1 LPKTLCYYVSG
12 HTADGYVNF
21 LSSNVKHM
29 KIVTITHPSYT
40 LKTMFLQE
48 IKKYYEMNY
57 DIEII
62 CSAISKN
69 FIDGII
75 IREINLAIIAN
86 DLITSDLHIHKEIS
100 LENTFKIEQNFNE
113 KKETIKAY
121 IQTCFRELRKGLKI
135 HDDLESIYI
144 QEMDFSKA
152 NMLIENTIEQLLDN
166 VPVKERQPHIY
177 RRLFGT
183 NTIEGSINIVPHL
196 IRTVSKRYYIKGR
209 AGTGKSVFMNKIADA
224 CLQKGY
230 DIEYYHCSLEPNSVD
245 MILVRTLDFC
255 MFDSTDPHE
264 FFPEHK
270 HDKVI
275 DLYEAAVTPG
285 TDEKYAENIKEITQA
300 YKAYMKKGINS
311 LKKAGDILRAI
322 ENEYFAYIDTEKLKQ
337 YCKNITKQLA

>member
-1 LPKTLCYYVSG
+1 
-12 HTADGYVNF
+12 
-21 LSSNVKHM
+21 M

-135 HDDLESIYI
+135 DDDLESIRSEEHTSEL
-144 QEMDFSKA
+144 QSRGH
-152 NMLIENTIEQLLDN
+152 LVCRLL
-166 VPVKERQPHIY
+166 
-177 RRLFGT
+177 
-183 NTIEGSINIVPHL
+183 
-196 IRTVSKRYYIKGR
+196 
-209 AGTGKSVFMNKIADA
+209 
-224 CLQKGY
+224 
-230 DIEYYHCSLEPNSVD
+230 LE
-245 MILVRTLDFC
+245 
-255 MFDSTDPHE
+255 
-264 FFPEHK
+264 
-270 HDKVI
+270 
-275 DLYEAAVTPG
+275 
-285 TDEKYAENIKEITQA
+285 
-300 YKAYMKKGINS
+300 KKN
-311 LKKAGDILRAI
+311 R
-322 ENEYFAYIDTEKLKQ
+322 KLKA
-337 YCKNITKQLA
+337 KIDDI